1 MRLDYETRE
10 SAQRKKETSI
20 GRGVPV
26 DGISEVL
33 VGHGLGTN
41 WSGGSEGCGL
51 GWHMLKKLQKPQ
63 AIAPEIVHLDPKKL
77 LWMFI
82 SQH

>member
-1 MRLDYETRE
+1 MTSGRVEWPPMRLDYETGE

-41 WSGGSEGCGL
+41 
-51 GWHMLKKLQKPQ
+51 
-63 AIAPEIVHLDPKKL
+63 
-77 LWMFI
+77 
-82 SQH
+82 

>member
-1 MRLDYETRE
+1 MDLAVTSGRVEWPPMRLDYETRE

-41 WSGGSEGCGL
+41 
-51 GWHMLKKLQKPQ
+51 
-63 AIAPEIVHLDPKKL
+63 
-77 LWMFI
+77 
-82 SQH
+82 